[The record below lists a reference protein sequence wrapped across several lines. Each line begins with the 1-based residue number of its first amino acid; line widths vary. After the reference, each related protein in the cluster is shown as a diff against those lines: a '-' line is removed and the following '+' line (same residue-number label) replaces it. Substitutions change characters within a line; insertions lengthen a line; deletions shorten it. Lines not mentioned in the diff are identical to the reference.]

1 MLEQDKYGYR
11 GYKERFPR
19 GEPDNGVLKLIQDAQ
34 DRGELHPVIKDII
47 EVALSENPR
56 IHPLREKI
64 AIVIEGGGVAGAVS
78 CYEAAALEL
87 LGWTAFGLDIT
98 DCIGLVVGS
107 SSGAA
112 NAAYFARGRAIFGK
126 GTYETLFSKPPFL
139 NMPFKRSLLFFNPK
153 TFLTMASR
161 GMVDA
166 SYLIKYIKK
175 DEIGYPDVDHS
186 DTKLCVVAT
195 LVNRTLSGI
204 PKDRTVRFDNFKN
217 NEDFL
222 GALQTS
228 FTVPFAGGFRPKVF
242 RGKRFFDGGIVEHI
256 PVQTAIDE
264 GFNRI
269 LALTSKPRNIIQRLT
284 RVERGIATSYKIL
297 DSGFARLWLSR
308 RLRAQETRKWLCDR
322 SADGQPDPVFA
333 TLVAPEKV
341 SVSTFESR
349 PKVIRSG
356 GIEGARSLF
365 EAFGIRELKVQDKMI
380 KDLLSVVITGLS

>member
-1 MLEQDKYGYR
+1 MSEQDNYGYR
-11 GYKERFPR
+11 GYRERFPR
-19 GEPDNGVLKLIQDAQ
+19 GESDNGLLNLVLEAREK
-34 DRGELHPVIKDII
+34 GELHPVIKDII
-47 EVALSENPR
+47 EVALSKNPR
-56 IHPLREKI
+56 THPLREKI
-64 AIVIEGGGVAGAVS
+64 AIVIEGGGVGGAVS

-139 NMPFKRSLLFFNPK
+139 NMPFRKSWQFFNPK
-153 TFLTMASR
+153 TFLTMARR

-166 SYLIKYIKK
+166 AYLIGYMRK
-175 DEIGYPDVDHS
+175 DEIGYPDADCL

-195 LVNRTLSGI
+195 LVDRGLSGT
-204 PKDRTVRFDNFKN
+204 PQDRTVRFANFEG

-222 GALQTS
+222 GALQAS
-228 FTVPFAGGFRPKVF
+228 FSVPFAGGFRPKDF
-242 RGKRFFDGGIVEHI
+242 RGQKFFDGGIVEHI
-256 PVQTAIDE
+256 PVQTALDE

-269 LALTSKPRNIIQRLT
+269 LAFTSKPRNTIQRLT
-284 RVERGIATSYKIL
+284 RVERGIATSYNIL
-297 DSGFARLWLSR
+297 DPGLAKLWLSR
-308 RLRAQETRKWLCDR
+308 RLRAQETREWLCDR
-322 SADGQPDPVFA
+322 NADGRQDPVFA

-349 PKVIRSG
+349 PKVIRAG
-356 GIEGARSLF
+356 GIEGARSLL
-365 EAFGIRELKVQDKMI
+365 EAFGIRNPQIQDKMI
-380 KDLLSVVITGLS
+380 EDLLSVTVTGLS